1 MKIFALFYFKFEN
14 QTNNN
19 STMKVDKMEK
29 LVADVIEKLGKLKH
43 ADLAADLSWCWV
55 SFQNDQ
61 NPVGVI
67 EKASQAVAA
76 FKEAREKNAKAV
88 SKKLVEDLEKALA

>member
-1 MKIFALFYFKFEN
+1 M
-14 QTNNN
+14 Q
-19 STMKVDKMEK
+19 VEK
-29 LVADVIEKLGKLKH
+29 LEKILPEVLQKLAKLKSGE
-43 ADLAADLSWCWV
+43 AVASELSWCWV

-67 EKASQAVAA
+67 EKGQQALAI

-88 SKKLVEDLEKALA
+88 SKKLVESLEIALN